1 MSHGDLNAS
10 RTNPQW
16 QPPKGIELVF
26 GSSNRHVVGRALFSN
41 LTDEVNFG
49 VGNDVAKKKE
59 KQKKMIAQID
69 ARMKSRF
76 GKGTFLPTLN
86 IIISSK
92 DVEQAFLESYI
103 NIKKNNESKTTL
115 IIDEAQW
122 VIRNDKGTP
131 NDPGSFYVAV
141 GNKFLA
147 HELLPLN
154 ADEKLVE
161 HYRDKGYMMLKIPP
175 IFRDDF
181 EDNLD
186 QALMDIAGL
195 STSNS
200 VKYISGARLAQAKTD
215 SYKNPFTKDIIKVGN
230 DPNDHLQYANF
241 FDLSAISQEDLLKPL
256 FIHLDMSLSGDKTG
270 ISGVIIDGRRPPQRP
285 LQLTGLQ
292 ELEPKTPPVVVEHE
306 LDTETGS
313 SNDLCYKLLFSVSI
327 EAPKGYQISFEK
339 NRNFI
344 KWLRDKGFVIKGV
357 SSDTYQS
364 AQIQQDLKA
373 EGFKTEILSVDR
385 VDSTSKMCLPY
396 HYLQSAIYERRVLI
410 YKKCDLLT
418 EELIGLER
426 LAGGKIDHTASG
438 INSKDQADAF
448 CGALYLASK
457 FSEEYSYDYGDGLNT
472 ALDVSLEGRSDEDRK
487 QQMLK
492 DFETELAKLY
502 EEQEAIQSEEREN
515 RQKAYQQQKDILDG
529 IIII

>member
-1 MSHGDLNAS
+1 
-10 RTNPQW
+10 
-16 QPPKGIELVF
+16 
-26 GSSNRHVVGRALFSN
+26 
-41 LTDEVNFG
+41 
-49 VGNDVAKKKE
+49 
-59 KQKKMIAQID
+59 
-69 ARMKSRF
+69 
-76 GKGTFLPTLN
+76 
-86 IIISSK
+86 
-92 DVEQAFLESYI
+92 
-103 NIKKNNESKTTL
+103 
-115 IIDEAQW
+115 
-122 VIRNDKGTP
+122 
-131 NDPGSFYVAV
+131 
-141 GNKFLA
+141 
-147 HELLPLN
+147 
-154 ADEKLVE
+154 
-161 HYRDKGYMMLKIPP
+161 MLKIPP

-186 QALMDIAGL
+186 QALMDVAGL

-200 VKYISGARLAQAKTD
+200 LKYISGDRLRQAKTD
-215 SYKNPFTKDIIKVGN
+215 TYKNPFTKDIIKVGN
-230 DPNDHLQYANF
+230 DPNDQLQYANF
-241 FDLSAISQEDLLKPL
+241 FDLSAIRPADFAKPL

-270 ISGVIIDGRRPPQRP
+270 ISGVVIDGRRAEHQSPQP
-285 LQLTGLQ
+285 LGLQ
-292 ELEPKTPPVVVEHE
+292 DLAHDVLPPTISPEPDKEINV
-306 LDTETGS
+306 

-344 KWLRDKGFVIKGV
+344 KWLRDKGFAIRGV

-373 EGFKTEILSVDR
+373 EGFKTEIISVDR
-385 VDSTSKMCLPY
+385 VDNTSKMCIPY
-396 HYLQSAIYERRVLI
+396 HYLKSAIYERRVLI

-457 FSEEYSYDYGDGLNT
+457 FTEEYSYDYGDNLAVT
-472 ALDVSLEGRSDEDRK
+472 LDVSLEGGSDEDKK

-502 EEQEAIQSEEREN
+502 EEQEAIQSEEQEN
-515 RQKAYQQQKDILDG
+515 RRKAYQQQKDILDG